1 MPDLNFAEDCR
12 ANFPTQYHGQVSIS
26 KIKWDEI
33 CQEPERFYYR
43 ENAEKIATAL
53 INPDYIR
60 HHRLYPNQVIY
71 YKKFETFTL
80 GNKEI
85 DSRLKYWAII
95 IDTNTCRICTI
106 YPVAKP
112 KLGKEYKD
120 GGS

>member
-1 MPDLNFAEDCR
+1 MPDFNFINDSR
-12 ANFPTQYHGQVSIS
+12 ANFPTKYHGEVSIS

-43 ENAEKIATAL
+43 ENAEKIATTL
-53 INPDYIR
+53 INPEYVR
-60 HHRLYPNQVIY
+60 HHNIHPSQLVY

-80 GNKEI
+80 GNKQI
-85 DSRLKYWAII
+85 DLRLKYWAVI
-95 IDTNTCRICTI
+95 IDTHTGRICTI

-112 KLGKEYKD
+112 KPGKEYKG